1 MKART
6 KEELDFIRKS
16 GQISAVALKKGLS
29 KAEIGA
35 NLLDIERVVREAIE
49 EGGADPAFMTVEGYE
64 WATCLCLNDEV
75 VHGVPRDI
83 ILKEG
88 DLFTIDTGARYKG
101 WCTDTAWTIKVG
113 GGTNK
118 LLSVGEEAMWAGI
131 KQARAGNR
139 VGDISAEMQRVIEK
153 ENGFCVVR
161 SLVGHGIGKKLHE
174 DPQIPGYGR
183 KGTGPLL
190 VEGMTVAIEAIY
202 SESSMD
208 VKMASDDWTYL
219 TEDGSMAGMFEMSV
233 IVGATGPEVLTD
245 WRKA

>member
-1 MKART
+1 
-6 KEELDFIRKS
+6 
-16 GQISAVALKKGLS
+16 
-29 KAEIGA
+29 
-35 NLLDIERVVREAIE
+35 
-49 EGGADPAFMTVEGYE
+49 MTVEGYK

-75 VHGVPRDI
+75 VHGIPRDMV
-83 ILKEG
+83 LKIG

-161 SLVGHGIGKKLHE
+161 SLVGHGIGKTLHE

-183 KGTGPLL
+183 KGTGPIL

-202 SESSMD
+202 SESSLD
-208 VKMASDDWTYL
+208 VKMASDGWTYL